1 MININT
7 GQNVAILAEQEID
20 KLLARQPARDVVR
33 EKAMEKAIKLC
44 NECLRHDLQSSL
56 TLRALDELDDY
67 STKGLQN
74 VAESCLRDLREF
86 ENETRI

>member
-1 MININT
+1 MLNINT
-7 GQNVAILAEQEID
+7 GRNPVDSAMQIID
-20 KLLARQPARDVVR
+20 NKLQQQPARDVVR

-44 NECLRHDLQSSL
+44 NECLRHDLQPSL

-74 VAESCLRDLREF
+74 VVESCLRDLREF

>member
-1 MININT
+1 MKRMNALIP
-7 GQNVAILAEQEID
+7 LAEQEIATLIATGN
-20 KLLARQPARDVVR
+20 KARDVVR

-44 NECLRHDLQSSL
+44 NECLRHDLQPSL

-74 VAESCLRDLREF
+74 VIESCLRDLREF

>member
-1 MININT
+1 MKRMNALIP
-7 GQNVAILAEQEID
+7 LAEQEI
-20 KLLARQPARDVVR
+20 ARLTATGNKARDVVR

-44 NECLRHDLQSSL
+44 NECLRHDLQPSL

-74 VAESCLRDLREF
+74 VIESCLRDLREF